1 MLLASFLRPVLRRLL
16 RSTFLAGLIAFS
28 CAGAAAQSAADGF
41 APDVDGVVNAVVIQP
56 DGKVLLGGQFSSVD
70 GFPRANVAR
79 LNPDGS
85 VDASFDPACN
95 GPVRAIA
102 LQRDGRIVL
111 GGDFTSLQPRVTG
124 AAVTRNRLARLNAD
138 GTPDVGFAPSLA
150 GPLQPQVHTVLV
162 QPDGRIVA
170 GGTFTTVQAPG
181 AAAAVTRNY
190 LARFNADGS
199 LDAAFNPSPNGI
211 VLGLALHVDNRLVV
225 AGGFTTFA
233 PGGAGAAVTRNRLA
247 RLNADGSLDGGF
259 NPNANNVVNG
269 VAVQRDGKVLLVG
282 GFTALQPS
290 GAESPLPLQRF
301 ARLKVDGSV
310 DGDFYPR
317 VNGPAG
323 FVTVQGDGMIVVAGA
338 FTSVWGKGAAS
349 VVRAFVARFLP
360 DGSVDTAFAPSLN
373 GTVNAVAVQAD
384 GKAVLGGVFT
394 RATPE
399 GATTAL
405 VRNRVARV
413 NGNGSLDATFALDA
427 GGRTLASVTQPDGKV
442 VIGGSFTSVAGSA
455 RTYLARLNADGALD
469 PDFKPELN
477 DRVFALAL
485 QADGKILAAGAF
497 TTAAG
502 ARRERLVRIN
512 PNGAVDPDFFPVF
525 DGPVGTLLVLSDG
538 RILVGGTFNSVTPH
552 GATESGFR
560 SNLVRLN
567 ANGTLDTTFDPNPNS
582 TVSAVA
588 LQPDGKLLIA
598 GLFSAVRPGASSNT
612 NASFVSRGYLA
623 RLESSGALDTTFQP
637 TLNGQVSTLAL
648 QADGKV
654 VIGGAF
660 TTVIGSDGKLDKVK
674 RDGDSTVDAA
684 PVRNRIARLEAN
696 GNLDATYNPNANGNV
711 LVSARQADGKVVIGG
726 AFTTLQPNGAATF
739 TLRKY
744 AARLNADGTVDAS
757 FDLDLSESPGNRV
770 DSLRLQADGRL
781 FIGGAFT
788 SLRPTG
794 TAAPVARRNFARL
807 LATGAVDLA
816 FDAAAGGVP
825 TAVVNALALQPDG
838 RVLAVGQFSDL
849 GGSRGTNLARFRAE
863 GTPDPDF
870 SPALATDGPVHAV
883 AVRTT
888 GAPVPTQL
896 GGFAWLAAN
905 GTLRSAF
912 AAAATATRL
921 SGEITAVAVDARG
934 RLLLGG
940 TFANLSGTT
949 GGNLVRFLPNGTID
963 ASFNPRPNGAVA
975 AIVVQPDTRILVV
988 GSFTTVSDTAR
999 NRIARI
1005 DDNGSLDV
1013 TYDPSANAAISSLVL
1028 QPDGKAVVGGAFTS
1042 FTPNLTST
1050 AVPRSYL
1057 ARVNENGTIDTNYNP
1072 SPNSNVNALVLQTD
1086 GKVVAG
1092 GLFTSVIPNATG
1104 TPVTRNHLARF
1115 NADGSLDTGY
1125 NPNPNAQVDA
1135 LGAAGSQLVVG
1146 GAFSSLQ
1153 PGAAGATVERSGLA
1167 RLNADGTVDGA
1178 FNPSPNGGVRAVAV
1192 QADGAVVL
1200 GGSFSALRP
1209 GGGASVTRN
1218 RLARVAR
1225 DGSLDLDF
1233 NPDIR
1238 GSINVVSALVD
1249 GTLLVGGNFSDLQLS
1264 GSVIVGGDFSVIG
1277 GVGARHLAMLNDN
1290 GSVATSFQPRPNAP
1304 VRALLALPDG
1314 RVLAGGAF
1322 TSIGGAARANLVRL
1336 NADGGLDAAFDP
1348 AVPQAVFALALQ
1360 PDGRILAGHASG
1372 LLRLNANGSADA
1384 SFSAAV
1390 TGPVTGLAV
1399 QPDGRILALQGRTLV
1414 RLTAAGA
1421 SAGATLATGDLRAFT
1436 LLADGGIVVAGA
1448 GAITPATGA
1457 ARSHLLLLAPGGE
1470 LVTAFN
1476 PAPDA
1481 AVTALAA
1488 QADGRLMAAGRFRV
1502 IGGVGR
1508 PALARL
1514 SSIGV
1519 GGQTL
1524 GVAANR
1530 GSVTLSRTG
1539 PVGEASAVVFEQS
1552 VDLVTWSVLGS
1563 GVRAAGAAAWQLA
1576 GLNLPA
1582 NGSFYVRARAI
1593 VAGSAGISG
1602 GIQESVREFN
1612 YASPVPGLAMPGSIT
1627 TAPSSAAA
1635 QAVIDGA
1642 TGILPRS
1649 VVSLV
1654 PGEGTVEIRVQG
1666 DTAAA
1671 GAGPARLANLSTRG
1685 RVEPG
1690 FPLVLGFAIAG
1701 DEPRRV
1707 LVRGAGPAL
1716 EAFGVNGALQ
1726 APRLELQRTDG
1737 QRVTGNEGWGSA
1749 ADIARVAGETG
1760 AFPFRA
1766 GSADSAA
1773 VVLLAPGTYTIQISD
1788 ARGAGGVALAEIY
1801 DAGAGE
1807 RSRLVNVSSL
1817 GRAGTGFDALISG
1830 FVLEGGAAARLL
1842 LRGVGPGLTRL
1853 GGLVAAEDPALAL
1866 YDGAGVALGANDN
1879 WVASVP
1885 EVAEAAVRSGAFAL
1899 VPGSRD
1905 AAVLATL
1912 PAGVYTVQ
1920 VSAAGGGPALLEVYE
1935 VRY

>member
-1 MLLASFLRPVLRRLL
+1 MPSASPFRPVLRRLL
-16 RSTFLAGLIAFS
+16 RCAFLAGLIAFG
-28 CAGAAAQSAADGF
+28 CAGASAQSAADGF

-85 VDASFDPACN
+85 VDASFDPAFN
-95 GPVRAIA
+95 GPVRTIA

-124 AAVTRNRLARLNAD
+124 AAVTRLRLARLNAD
-138 GTPDVGFAPSLA
+138 GTPDASFAPSLA
-150 GPLQPQVHTVLV
+150 GPLQPQVHSVLV
-162 QPDGRIVA
+162 QADGRIVA

-211 VLGLALHVDNRLVV
+211 VLGLALHVENKLVV
-225 AGGFTTFA
+225 AGGFTALT
-233 PGGAGAAVTRNRLA
+233 PGGAGTAVTRNRLA

-282 GFTALQPS
+282 GFTALQPT
-290 GAESPLPLQRF
+290 GAESPLPLQRL
-301 ARLKVDGSV
+301 ARLNVDGSV

-317 VNGPAG
+317 VNGPVSS
-323 FVTVQGDGMIVVAGA
+323 VTVQGDGMILVGGA

-349 VVRAFVARFLP
+349 VTRAFVARFLP
-360 DGSVDTAFAPSLN
+360 DGTVDTAFAPNLN

-384 GKAVLGGVFT
+384 GKVVLGGVFT
-394 RATPE
+394 RAAPE

-413 NGNGSLDATFALDA
+413 NANGSLDATFALDA
-427 GGRTLASVTQPDGKV
+427 GGRTLASVTQADGKI

-455 RTYLARLNADGALD
+455 RTYLARLNADGTLD

-477 DRVFALAL
+477 DRVFAVAL

-502 ARRERLVRIN
+502 ARRERLVRIS
-512 PNGAVDPDFFPVF
+512 PNGAVDPDFFPLF

-552 GATESGFR
+552 GATESSFR
-560 SNLVRLN
+560 ANLVRLN

-598 GLFSAVRPGASSNT
+598 GLFSAVRPGASTNT
-612 NASFVSRGYLA
+612 NASFVSRGYVA

-637 TLNGQVSTLAL
+637 LLNGQVSTLAL

-654 VIGGAF
+654 VLGGAF
-660 TTVIGSDGKLDKVK
+660 TTVIGSDGKLDKEK
-674 RDGDSTVDAA
+674 RDDGSTFDIA

-711 LVSARQADGKVVIGG
+711 LVSARQTDGKVVIGG
-726 AFTTLQPNGAATF
+726 TFTTLQPNGAATF

-744 AARLNADGTVDAS
+744 AARLNADGTVDTT

-781 FIGGAFT
+781 YVGGAFT

-794 TAAPVARRNFARL
+794 TAANVARRNFARL

-825 TAVVNALALQPDG
+825 TAAVNALALQPDG
-838 RVLAVGQFSDL
+838 RVIAVGQFSDL

-883 AVRTT
+883 AVRTA

-912 AAAATATRL
+912 AAAATRL

-934 RLLLGG
+934 RVLLGG

-963 ASFNPRPNGAVA
+963 ASFNPRPNGAIA
-975 AIVVQPDTRILVV
+975 GIVVQPDGRILVV
-988 GSFTTVSDTAR
+988 GNFTTVSDTAR

-1005 DDNGSLDV
+1005 DDNGALDV

-1028 QPDGKAVVGGAFTS
+1028 QPDGKAVVGGAFTA

-1072 SPNSNVNALVLQTD
+1072 SPNSNVNALVLQAD

-1125 NPNPNAQVDA
+1125 NPNPNAQVDTLA
-1135 LGAAGSQLVVG
+1135 AAGNQLVVG

-1153 PGAAGATVERSGLA
+1153 PGAAGAVVERSGLA

-1178 FNPSPNGGVRAVAV
+1178 FNPSPDGGVRTVAV
-1192 QADGAVVL
+1192 QADGAVVI
-1200 GGSFSALRP
+1200 GGSFTALRP
-1209 GGGASVTRN
+1209 SGGASVTRN

-1238 GSINVVSALVD
+1238 GAINVVSALAD

-1264 GSVIVGGDFSVIG
+1264 GSVLVGGDFSVIG

-1304 VRALLALPDG
+1304 VRTLLALPDG

-1322 TSIGGAARANLVRL
+1322 TSIGGAARAHLVRL
-1336 NADGGLDAAFDP
+1336 NADGGLDAAYNP
-1348 AVPQAVFALALQ
+1348 VVPQAVSALALQ
-1360 PDGRILAGHASG
+1360 PDGRVLVGHATG
-1372 LLRLNANGSADA
+1372 VLRLNANGSADA
-1384 SFSAAV
+1384 SFSA
-1390 TGPVTGLAV
+1390 TLNGPVTGLAV

-1414 RLTAAGA
+1414 RLTVAGA
-1421 SAGATLATGDLRAFT
+1421 SAGAALATGDLRAFT
-1436 LLADGGIVVAGA
+1436 LLADGGIVVAGT
-1448 GAITPATGA
+1448 GAITTASGA
-1457 ARSHLLLLAPGGE
+1457 SRANLALLSSAGD
-1470 LVTAFN
+1470 LVPAFN

-1481 AVTALAA
+1481 AVSALAA
-1488 QADGRLMAAGRFRV
+1488 QADGRLMVAGRFRQ
-1502 IGGVGR
+1502 IGGVSR

-1514 SSIGV
+1514 SSVGV

-1530 GSVTLSRTG
+1530 GSVTFSRTG
-1539 PVGEASAVVFEQS
+1539 PVAEASAVVFEQS
-1552 VDLVTWSVLGS
+1552 ADLVSWTTLGN

-1582 NGSFYVRARAI
+1582 SGSFYVRARAI
-1593 VAGSAGISG
+1593 VAGSAGVSG

-1612 YASPVPGLAMPGSIT
+1612 YASPVPGLAIPGSIT
-1627 TAPSSAAA
+1627 TAPSAAAA

-1642 TGILPRS
+1642 TGVLPRS
-1649 VVSLV
+1649 VISAV

-1671 GAGPARLANLSTRG
+1671 DAGPARLANLSTRG

-1690 FPLVLGFAIAG
+1690 SPLILGFAIAG

-1707 LVRGAGPAL
+1707 LVRGVGPAL
-1716 EAFGVNGALQ
+1716 EAFGVTGALS

-1773 VVLLAPGTYTIQISD
+1773 VVTLAPGTYTIQISD

-1801 DAGAGE
+1801 DAGAGT

-1817 GRAGTGFDALISG
+1817 GRAGTGGDALISG

-1853 GGLVAAEDPALAL
+1853 GGLVAAEDPSLAL

-1885 EVAEAAVRSGAFAL
+1885 EVAEAALRSGAFAL
-1899 VPGSRD
+1899 APGSRD
-1905 AAVLATL
+1905 AAVLAVL